1 MYRPN
6 FIVAAPISYATII
19 SYDFVVKSIEAPP
32 GFPVQ
37 GASIWGQALWGQA
50 RWYGGTSPQR
60 GWYMAQGLGVSVS
73 VAIGLRSNS
82 ETLWVSTDYSY
93 IIGGIL

>member
-6 FIVAAPISYATII
+6 FIVTAPISYATII
-19 SYDFVVKSIEAPP
+19 SYDFVVKPVEAPP

-50 RWYGGTSPQR
+50 KWYGGTSPQR

-82 ETLWVSTDYSY
+82 ETLWVSTDFSY